1 MKLTLHK
8 QTEIEINLHSF
19 IENLLHMY
27 RLATLRDGY
36 TFNHEICYIIECMTM
51 CDPRDYDNPFYAI
64 QTVMKNAYVY
74 ATEHD
79 YSQTDINT
87 LKEIIDRM

>member
-8 QTEIEINLHSF
+8 QTEIEINMYSF
-19 IENLLHMY
+19 IGNLLHIY

-36 TFNHEICYIIECMTM
+36 SFNSEICYVIEDMTM
-51 CDPRDYDNPFYAI
+51 CDPRDYDDPLYTI
-64 QTVMKNAYVY
+64 QTVMKNAYIY
-74 ATEHD
+74 ATEHN
-79 YSQTDINT
+79 YSQTDINM